1 MNKCG
6 VSRRWFTEADVK
18 DFKNT
23 ALRIVKNITRSMVNW
38 GKKRIPSQ
46 VHFLIDLELPT
57 LKIDFFVVLFVEVVV
72 ILSSSKYPPPRPPSP
87 SLINFSDF
95 ILQIFQRFLKPK
107 PIILFAKL
115 QAI

>member
-38 GKKRIPSQ
+38 GEKRIPSQ

-72 ILSSSKYPPPRPPSP
+72 ILSSSKYPPSP

-95 ILQIFQRFLKPK
+95 VLQIFQRFLKPK

>member
-72 ILSSSKYPPPRPPSP
+72 ILSSSKYPPPAHPPP
-87 SLINFSDF
+87 RL
-95 ILQIFQRFLKPK
+95 LIFQ
-107 PIILFAKL
+107 ILFYRYFRDF
-115 QAI
+115 